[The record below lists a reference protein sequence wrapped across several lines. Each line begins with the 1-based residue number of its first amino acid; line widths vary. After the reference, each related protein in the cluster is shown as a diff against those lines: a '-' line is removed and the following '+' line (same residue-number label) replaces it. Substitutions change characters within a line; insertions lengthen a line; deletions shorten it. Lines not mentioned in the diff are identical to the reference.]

1 MVLLPFF
8 VRVLR
13 VKIRWLEVV
22 VGVGGVMRV
31 DLESSKPIEQHL
43 FLVVNRVFLD
53 ILLDE
58 QRVHTSSAVSEFP
71 SSSFCQAIH
80 KGQYRVSLYAFPSNS
95 CPLLRSPPPSPV
107 LEEHVVQ
114 L

>member
-13 VKIRWLEVV
+13 VEIRWLEVV

-43 FLVVNRVFLD
+43 ATPVPRRQPRLPR
-53 ILLDE
+53 
-58 QRVHTSSAVSEFP
+58 HP
-71 SSSFCQAIH
+71 S
-80 KGQYRVSLYAFPSNS
+80 R
-95 CPLLRSPPPSPV
+95 
-107 LEEHVVQ
+107 
-114 L
+114 